1 MKKCARYRL
10 GLDLGANS
18 LGWCL
23 VALNEAKEP
32 TGLIRMGVRL
42 FRDGRNPKDKTSLA
56 VARRMAR
63 GMRRRRDR
71 WLKRQQRF
79 MAALIEHGLMPADEV
94 TRKSLA
100 NLDPYSLRKRGLD
113 EALTPHELGRALF
126 HLNQRRG
133 FKSNRKVDKADDKDS
148 GKIKSAL
155 KDVRERLA
163 AHGARTVGEW
173 LAMRH
178 SERQPVRARL
188 RGQGAKAAY
197 ELYVG
202 RDMIADEFDALW
214 AVQSACQP
222 AICTTAVGVELR
234 EILLRQRP
242 LRPVKPGRCTLEP
255 DDERAPLALPSAQ
268 RFRILQELNNL
279 RFETAPGEVQTLTLE
294 QRNLFAKLLEG
305 QPGDGKRDKADAHGL
320 LKFDTMRRILGL
332 GDQAKCNLESD
343 KREGLKGN
351 ASSLTLAKAD
361 RFGTSWHTL
370 SLTQQDSIVEK
381 LLAVESE
388 AEIVS
393 WLMQEHSLP
402 EANAI
407 KVANTGLADS
417 HSNLGRRALARVM
430 PFLDA
435 QVITFDKAVLAAGYA
450 HHSQLHSGEYFGNTA
465 LPYYGQLL
473 QSAVGFGS
481 GNPEDSDEK
490 RYGRIANP
498 TVHIGLNQ
506 VRRLVNAVIE
516 RYGPPTQIALEVTR
530 ELKQSQEQKDRVQK
544 QQADNQKQRDAD
556 RADLAQWGQRD
567 TGENLLRMKL
577 WLELKRAGDGIAR
590 CPYTGRV
597 IGQDKLFSE
606 EVEIEHILPFSL
618 TLDDSIPNKTLS
630 YREANRYKKNGTP
643 FEAFGQSLHGFEWE
657 GIQQR
662 AAVLPYNK
670 KWRFATNA
678 MELFRE
684 KHGDDFLARHL
695 TDTAYLSRTAKAYLS
710 YVCHPN
716 DVWVTPG
723 RLTALLRGKWGLNQL
738 LSDRG
743 KKERTDHRHH
753 AVDAATIAVSDRGL
767 LQKIS
772 TLSGQE
778 RLERLRDRI
787 LVPYPWEGFRDAI
800 EAALPR
806 IVVSYK
812 PDHGH
817 QAGLHNDTAYGFV
830 EPYEPGKPSQVVH
843 RVPLL
848 SLKKLADLED
858 IRDHSLRERIK
869 TAVGATEG
877 KEFETKLA
885 AFVGETG
892 ISRVRVTETLTV
904 VPLHRKANM
913 RERGR
918 EDRGQPYK
926 AYKGDGNYC
935 VEIYRDETGRWRD
948 HIVTSFEAA
957 QIARRDSSR
966 LRHKALAQNGMSLVM
981 RLCQDDV
988 IAFGAVETR
997 TLYRVNNFS
1006 QNGQIFVA
1014 PLNEANTDGRNRDK
1028 ADVFAYISKKASS
1041 LYDAKARRVFITE
1054 LGFVLDPGFKP

>member
-1 MKKCARYRL
+1 MKKHVRYRL

-18 LGWCL
+18 LGWCIVQL
-23 VALNEAKEP
+23 DDDNNP
-32 TGLIRMGVRL
+32 IGLIRIGVRL
-42 FRDGRNPKDKTSLA
+42 FRDGRNPKDMASLA

-71 WLKRQQRF
+71 WLKRQKRF
-79 MAALIEHGLMPADEV
+79 MAALIDYGLMPADE
-94 TRKSLA
+94 TARKALSTI
-100 NLDPYSLRKRGLD
+100 DPYSLRKRGLD

-155 KDVRERLA
+155 KDVRERLTA
-163 AHGARTVGEW
+163 QGARTIGEW
-173 LAMRH
+173 LAVRH

-197 ELYVG
+197 DLYIG
-202 RDMIADEFDALW
+202 RDMIADEFDKLW
-214 AVQSACQP
+214 AAQTALQP
-222 AICTTAVGVELR
+222 AICTAAAGAELR

-279 RFETAPGEVQTLTLE
+279 RFETALGESQALYLE

-305 QPGDGKRDKADAHGL
+305 MTGDGKRDKADAHGL
-320 LKFDTMRRILGL
+320 LKFDTMRRMLGL
-332 GDQAKCNLESD
+332 GDHTKCNLESD

-351 ASSLTLAKAD
+351 ATSLTLAKSD
-361 RFGTSWHTL
+361 RFGAGWH
-370 SLTQQDSIVEK
+370 SLALDQQDAIVDK
-381 LLAVESE
+381 LLTVESE
-388 AEIVS
+388 SEIVS
-393 WLMQEHSLP
+393 WLMQEHGLA

-407 KVANTGLADS
+407 KLANTGLADG
-417 HSNLGRRALARVM
+417 HSNLGRRALARVL
-430 PFLDA
+430 PPLQA
-435 QVITFDKAVLAAGYA
+435 NVITFDKAVIAAGYA

-481 GNPEDSDEK
+481 GDPKDTDEK

-544 QQADNQKQRDAD
+544 QQAENQRQRDAD

-567 TGENLLRMKL
+567 TGGNLLRMKL

-643 FEAFGQSLHGFEWE
+643 FEAFGQSLHGFDWE
-657 GIQQR
+657 SIQQR
-662 AAVLPYNK
+662 ASALPHNK
-670 KWRFATNA
+670 KWRFAANA
-678 MELFRE
+678 MEMFRE

-723 RLTALLRGKWGLNQL
+723 RLTALLRGKWGLNPKGAK
-738 LSDRG
+738 DRN
-743 KKERTDHRHH
+743 DHRHH
-753 AVDAATIAVSDRGL
+753 AIDATVIAVTDRGL
-767 LQKIS
+767 LQKMS

-787 LVPYPWEGFRDAI
+787 LVPYPWEGFKEAI
-800 EAALPR
+800 EAALHR
-806 IVVSYK
+806 VVVSYK

-817 QAGLHNDTAYGFV
+817 QAGLHNDTAYGFA
-830 EPYEPGKPSQVVH
+830 EPYEAGKASKVVH

-848 SLKKLADLED
+848 SLKKPTDLES

-869 TAVGATEG
+869 SATGGTEG

-885 AFVGETG
+885 AFASKTG
-892 ISRVRVTETLTV
+892 VSRVRVTETLTV
-904 VPLHRKANM
+904 VPLHRDVRAG
-913 RERGR
+913 ERGG
-918 EDRGQPYK
+918 EDRSQPYK

-935 VEIYRDETGRWRD
+935 VEIYRDENGKWCSN
-948 HIVTSFEAA
+948 ILTSFEAA
-957 QIARRDSSR
+957 KIARHSSAR
-966 LRHKALAQNGMSLVM
+966 LRQKSWAVNGRPLVM
-981 RLCQDDV
+981 RLCADDTV
-988 IAFGAVETR
+988 AMELDGGAR
-997 TLYRVNNFS
+997 KLFRVNNFS
-1006 QNGQIFVA
+1006 TNGVFFA
-1014 PLNEANTDGRNRDK
+1014 ELHEGNTDERNRKKIDGYH
-1028 ADVFAYISKKASS
+1028 YISKSASS
-1041 LYDAKARRVFITE
+1041 LFTAKARRIFVTE